1 MSPPIIWQVTV
12 LVVSPCRYVLF
23 FIEKWYLDSIACMKR
38 TNLDWL
44 LFTLQWLLTFRIWTL
59 WRHWFK
65 VLLSSKEAFS
75 WYYIPILFMI
85 LTCNKSW
92 YLKLIKEL
100 VRLSSSYTSL
110 WFKASVCSCLQ
121 VSHDEHLISGSV
133 EELWVVSE
141 GKIAPFDGT
150 FQDYKKILQSH

>member
-12 LVVSPCRYVLF
+12 LVVMSYFSLKNGIWIQLLVWNEQTLTDCFSHCNGFWHLGSGRCGGIDSRSCCLPRRHSHGIISLF
-23 FIEKWYLDSIACMKR
+23 SLWFSLATKADIP
-38 TNLDWL
+38 NL
-44 LFTLQWLLTFRIWTL
+44 
-59 WRHWFK
+59 
-65 VLLSSKEAFS
+65 
-75 WYYIPILFMI
+75 
-85 LTCNKSW
+85 
-92 YLKLIKEL
+92 LKNL

-110 WFKASVCSCLQ
+110 WFKTSVCSCLQ